1 MAGPWEASSAQI
13 LITKLNKASFL
24 FLPRFLLS
32 IMVRA
37 WYMDKAPGDQRL
49 EHRAKETADVPLDR
63 LASLGVLYW
72 KVKPVTV
79 SFV

>member
-1 MAGPWEASSAQI
+1 MRTLKEGTRLASYPGPSNCFTR
-13 LITKLNKASFL
+13 L
-24 FLPRFLLS
+24 RS

-49 EHRAKETADVPLDR
+49 EHRAQGTADVPLDR

-72 KVKPVTV
+72 KV
-79 SFV
+79 SS